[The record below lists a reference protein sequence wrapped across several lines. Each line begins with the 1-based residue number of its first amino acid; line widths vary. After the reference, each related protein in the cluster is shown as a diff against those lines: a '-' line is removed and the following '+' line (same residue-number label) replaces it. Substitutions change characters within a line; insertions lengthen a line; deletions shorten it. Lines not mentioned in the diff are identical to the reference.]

1 VTVVAAVL
9 LIPMDYRV
17 QCDLELQPVSRRF
30 VAAPF
35 AAPLEECF
43 VEPGDIVAENE
54 ILARLDGR
62 ELKWELAGIRA
73 DLGKARKEYNTHLSE
88 GKRGLTAIARHEIER
103 LENLEALLAAR
114 DNNLEIRSP
123 MAGVVVSGDLRDSE
137 GVPLETG
144 QSLFEVAPLDR
155 MVVEIEIPEED
166 VRHVSRN
173 MSLTFYLNA
182 MPSETHEAQV
192 LRIHPRAELREQDNV
207 FVAEAELENTS
218 TVLRPGMKGV
228 AKVSTGARSIGWNL
242 FHKPVAHVTGW
253 LGW

>member
-1 VTVVAAVL
+1 MTVVAAVL

-88 GKRGLTAIARHEIER
+88 GKRGLTAIDHCT
-103 LENLEALLAAR
+103 
-114 DNNLEIRSP
+114 P
-123 MAGVVVSGDLRDSE
+123 QFGGGAGFITVSGQLLRNVRESR
-137 GVPLETG
+137 TART
-144 QSLFEVAPLDR
+144 SLMPHAVCHAMAAQRPHLA
-155 MVVEIEIPEED
+155 
-166 VRHVSRN
+166 RN
-173 MSLTFYLNA
+173 GCL
-182 MPSETHEAQV
+182 
-192 LRIHPRAELREQDNV
+192 
-207 FVAEAELENTS
+207 
-218 TVLRPGMKGV
+218 
-228 AKVSTGARSIGWNL
+228 
-242 FHKPVAHVTGW
+242 PVHSATQEYT
-253 LGW
+253 LA